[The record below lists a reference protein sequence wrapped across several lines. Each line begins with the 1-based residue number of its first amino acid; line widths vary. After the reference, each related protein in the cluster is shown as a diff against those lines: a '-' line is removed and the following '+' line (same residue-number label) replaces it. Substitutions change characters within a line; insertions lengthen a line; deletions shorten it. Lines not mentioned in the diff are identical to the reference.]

1 MGVDGYSGVMT
12 GQHLVITAVA
22 IPATPD
28 AGTHPG
34 ARVTGPASGAGN
46 PDSPSDLHAYQ
57 AIREAHELEKWG
69 DLDRCPTFSESLE
82 YWRGSDYEERQLF
95 IARLGQETVGAC
107 SVTLPLSEN
116 TYTAGISVDVTA
128 AYRRQGW
135 GRRLLAYAEAI
146 AIERGRTSLDAYC
159 ELPAAAVDQAAR
171 LLPAKSGA
179 GGLPANDP
187 VVAFAA
193 SAGYQLEQV
202 ERASRLSLP
211 FRQSRLESLEAEAS
225 SLAAGYV
232 VVAWGDTCPD
242 GLVDQ
247 YAALKARMSSDVPI
261 AGLDW
266 EAEVWDAARVRH
278 EEQANIRSGLQT
290 QVAAALHRTSGEL
303 VAYTVLN
310 WRPGVPRSIT
320 QQDTL
325 VTSQHRG
332 KRLGLLIK
340 AANLRA
346 AQQRWPAAR
355 SVLTWNAVE
364 NRHMLAIN
372 TLLGFQPAGYEG
384 EWQKRLG

>member
-1 MGVDGYSGVMT
+1 MT
-12 GQHLVITAVA
+12 GQQLVITAVV
-22 IPATPD
+22 IPSTPD

-34 ARVTGPASGAGN
+34 ARVTDAATGAAHPGAPSG
-46 PDSPSDLHAYQ
+46 LHAYQ

-69 DLDRCPTFSESLE
+69 DLDRCPTLSESFE
-82 YWRGSDYEERQLF
+82 YWKGSDYEERQLF
-95 IARLGQETVGAC
+95 IAQLGHETVGAC

-128 AYRRQGW
+128 AYRRQGL
-135 GRRLLAYAEAI
+135 GRRLLAYAEAV
-146 AIERGRTSLDAYC
+146 AIDRGRTSLDAYC

-179 GGLPANDP
+179 GGLPADDA

-202 ERASRLSLP
+202 ERASRLALP
-211 FRQSRLESLEAEAS
+211 MRQNQLDSLETEAS
-225 SLAAGYV
+225 PHAGGYA

-242 GLVDQ
+242 RFVDQ

-266 EAEVWDAARVRH
+266 EAEIWDAARVRH
-278 EEQANIRSGLQT
+278 EEQVNIRSGLET

-310 WRPGVPRSIT
+310 WRPAVPRSIT
-320 QQDTL
+320 QQDSL